1 MYIVFLIIWITDFLG
16 FYFYYKTTFKGKLLN
31 CFFLYQTL
39 LKIVKYDKSTYWSE
53 VKMWFYQWNFILERM
68 LKKNFFFLH
77 FNFFFCRNYTS
88 RPRMSGTSGGYELVQ
103 ILYNSWKS
111 FGIDEVK
118 VAPYDVLMSYPNRT
132 NPNRVRSCIIFY
144 MTPPP

>member
-1 MYIVFLIIWITDFLG
+1 MCGNCLKKSKIKKKKFRKCLAHLDRNSRCDFING
-16 FYFYYKTTFKGKLLN
+16 
-31 CFFLYQTL
+31 
-39 LKIVKYDKSTYWSE
+39 
-53 VKMWFYQWNFILERM
+53 NFILERM
-68 LKKNFFFLH
+68 LKKKFFFLH

-144 MTPPP
+144 MTPPPKKKEMLRLIEL